1 MITVRYRKLAS
12 GKFSIYLD
20 CYDEKTK
27 ERSYEFLKLYVA
39 RNYSQT
45 QNIHPDDKSVIQ
57 SVRLILDE
65 RLKVNAIDT
74 PFVPIKEPDMLLS
87 FIETLHQKGEV
98 PYTKQL
104 YKHLKSYLSAR
115 KDIHFCK
122 IDTSWT
128 ENFLTFSKGNYS
140 EHLAATLLTQLKTV
154 LNIAL
159 RNGLITVNALKP
171 LTVLPIQVK
180 EPDYLTDE
188 ETVKLEQTI
197 ATFNLQIRD
206 AFLFSL
212 YSGLRW
218 QDVKTLKCK
227 NVSETV
233 NGNTKYYTLTL
244 FHMLSKTVYTI
255 ELNSMATSILVKYS
269 ENSKA
274 IEGEKLVFDKLPNKT
289 NCHVK
294 LRLWGYLA
302 GLNKNLNFSMA
313 RNTFL
318 YWSIQGHHSV
328 NQVCKELGLQKT
340 RRIRILQKT
349 K

>member
-1 MITVRYRKLAS
+1 L
-12 GKFSIYLD
+12 
-20 CYDEKTK
+20 
-27 ERSYEFLKLYVA
+27 
-39 RNYSQT
+39 
-45 QNIHPDDKSVIQ
+45 
-57 SVRLILDE
+57 
-65 RLKVNAIDT
+65 
-74 PFVPIKEPDMLLS
+74 
-87 FIETLHQKGEV
+87 
-98 PYTKQL
+98 
-104 YKHLKSYLSAR
+104 
-115 KDIHFCK
+115 CK
-122 IDTSWT
+122 IDITWT

-140 EHLAATLLTQLKTV
+140 EHLAATLLTQFKTV

-159 RNGLITVNALKP
+159 RNGLITDNSLKP

-244 FHMLSKTVYTI
+244 SHMLSKTVYTI

-269 ENSKA
+269 ENQKA
-274 IEGEKLVFDKLPNKT
+274 DEGEKLVFDQLPNRT

-294 LRLWGYLA
+294 LRLWGYMA

-318 YWSIQGHHSV
+318 YQSIQKHQSV
-328 NQVCKELGLQKT
+328 AQVCKELGLQKT
-340 RRIRILQKT
+340 RRIRILSKKLKSYDSIT
-349 K
+349 V